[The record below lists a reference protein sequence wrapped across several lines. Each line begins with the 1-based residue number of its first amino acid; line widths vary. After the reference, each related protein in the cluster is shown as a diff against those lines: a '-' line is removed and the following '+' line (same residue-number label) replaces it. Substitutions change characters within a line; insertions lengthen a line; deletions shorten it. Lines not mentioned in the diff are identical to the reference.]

1 MYRAELGRSTSKIR
15 LRACVRKNTPEK
27 TLASRLLRLL
37 KAMGTDIDRSA
48 TYDFLLVMHSNHM
61 GLSRIVSEIKSDI
74 CKILTFRA
82 SNDLAEEVPLGIL

>member
-1 MYRAELGRSTSKIR
+1 MPNLVVLRQRFDFERAYEKIR
-15 LRACVRKNTPEK
+15 QKK

>member
-1 MYRAELGRSTSKIR
+1 MPNLVVLRQRFDFERAYEKIR
-15 LRACVRKNTPEK
+15 QKK
-27 TLASRLLRLL
+27 TFASRLLRLL

-82 SNDLAEEVPLGIL
+82 SDDLAEEVPLGIL